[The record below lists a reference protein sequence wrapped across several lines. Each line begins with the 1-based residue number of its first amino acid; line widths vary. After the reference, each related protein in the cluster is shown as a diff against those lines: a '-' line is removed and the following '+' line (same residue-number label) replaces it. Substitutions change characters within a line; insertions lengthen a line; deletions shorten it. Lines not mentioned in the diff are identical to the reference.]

1 MKGLKHLFIIY
12 VSDQKRS
19 RDFYSA
25 LFKSVPVLDETGMTV
40 FLLPGSDMQ
49 LGIMPEKGIAEIL
62 GDKVPDPECRKGIP
76 GCEIYLFVSDP
87 DKYYEKAVKL
97 NAVPVSEGRSRY
109 WGDYVAYVSDPDGHI
124 IAFAKGSENEKN
136 N

>member
-1 MKGLKHLFIIY
+1 MAGNNHIFIIY

-25 LFKSVPVLDETGMTV
+25 LFDSDPVLDETGMTV
-40 FLLPGSDMQ
+40 FLLPESEIQ

-62 GDKVPDPECRKGIP
+62 GSKVADPSSRNGIP

-87 DKYYEKAVKL
+87 DKYYTKAVTLK
-97 NAVPVSEGRSRY
+97 AVPVSEGRSRN
-109 WGDYVAYVSDPDGHI
+109 WGDYAAYVSDPDGHI
-124 IAFAKGSENEKN
+124 IAFAKSVTDEKN